1 MSIYYLVADFVF
13 LPNFSSPEFQV
24 LFTKKTLF
32 IIKHFLPQAWFQRE
46 IIQSEEWWNS
56 VTLMLFLEVVW
67 ILIDTCFVVCVYVAG
82 DNLILRH

>member
-1 MSIYYLVADFVF
+1 MPSLSCFSFRFVSFMSIYYLVADFVF

-46 IIQSEEWWNS
+46 IIQSEE
-56 VTLMLFLEVVW
+56 
-67 ILIDTCFVVCVYVAG
+67 
-82 DNLILRH
+82 